1 MDESNAHQEIVQK
14 LEQSIDKAQDLVSD
28 FDERIITVQT
38 IPWIVSKDLGTTL
51 ENSKYI
57 FLRKNSSKQIVF
69 PSWTIDRHELYK
81 GGVNPQWLLLGAIR
95 EFKEELYDIIR
106 VDVDNF
112 IDVYPHLIFEN
123 NDKKYIQF
131 RLLAKIDPKY
141 VIGLEK
147 NFSQAYER
155 TASKIPEHDA
165 CYIASYGQAL
175 DLINTKQ
182 RTPKKSTHLSMIHHN
197 IANKMWYYYHKI

>member
-69 PSWTIDRHELYK
+69 PS
-81 GGVNPQWLLLGAIR
+81 
-95 EFKEELYDIIR
+95 
-106 VDVDNF
+106 
-112 IDVYPHLIFEN
+112 
-123 NDKKYIQF
+123 
-131 RLLAKIDPKY
+131 
-141 VIGLEK
+141 
-147 NFSQAYER
+147 
-155 TASKIPEHDA
+155 
-165 CYIASYGQAL
+165 
-175 DLINTKQ
+175 
-182 RTPKKSTHLSMIHHN
+182 
-197 IANKMWYYYHKI
+197 